1 MSEKFA
7 TIDQMVEE
15 LNKEMNKIN
24 DTLDNTDFNRSKN
37 LLALIKKELEEKK
50 LNYNEQKYNQI
61 GESVKTLENLIN
73 VREK

>member
-37 LLALIKKELEEKK
+37 LLALIKKELEEK
-50 LNYNEQKYNQI
+50 N
-61 GESVKTLENLIN
+61 
-73 VREK
+73 

>member
-24 DTLDNTDFNRSKN
+24 ETLDNTDFNRSKN
-37 LLALIKKELEEKK
+37 LLALIKKELEAE
-50 LNYNEQKYNQI
+50 E
-61 GESVKTLENLIN
+61 T
-73 VREK
+73 VREDLRLYGRSCMCKCSVLV